1 MRAGYSAN
9 VTPGKMVSLIVPET
23 PIKYTKEK
31 HGQVPSVYVKY
42 LQDQTLLLQAQDYI
56 VNNHGPFSE
65 VIEIDDGHFS
75 FWSKADEFTELFLSL
90 ADKYVTHELHLR

>member
-1 MRAGYSAN
+1 MLASHL
-9 VTPGKMVSLIVPET
+9 VKWFPLIVPET

-56 VNNHGPFSE
+56 VKNHGPFSE
-65 VIEIDDGHFS
+65 VIEIDGGHFS
-75 FWSKADEFTELFLSL
+75 YWPKADEFTELILSL
-90 ADKYVTHELHLR
+90 ADKYVTRDLHLQ